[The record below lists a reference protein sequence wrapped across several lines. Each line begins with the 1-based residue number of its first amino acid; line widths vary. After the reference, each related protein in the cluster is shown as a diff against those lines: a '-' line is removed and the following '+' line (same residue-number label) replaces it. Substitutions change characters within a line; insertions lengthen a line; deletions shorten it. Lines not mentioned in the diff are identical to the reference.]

1 MKILLV
7 HNSYLLDGGEDVVF
21 ETEKSQLLSAGHKVW
36 TYTRR
41 NHEIRSYN
49 WRQKASLPLR
59 ATWAWDTVKELRKII
74 AGDRPDVAHFHNTFP
89 LVSPAAYYVCRE
101 AGIPVVQTLHNPRL
115 ICPAATLHRNGHACE
130 DCVGKLFAWPAVIHS
145 CYRDSRAQ
153 SATVAAMLASHR
165 LLKTWERLID
175 RYIVST
181 KYFAARFAAAG
192 LPADRISVKNH
203 FIARPHPLAQRV
215 RDYALFVGRLAPEK
229 GVHILLTAWKKLAGI
244 PLKIRGDGPLL
255 PLVQEHMA
263 AQGSTIDWIPRLSRE
278 ELYYLFDGARFLVWP
293 SQGLYETFGLV
304 AIEAFAAAVPV
315 IASGAGAMAEVVCD
329 GATGLHFKSGSAE
342 DLASAVAWAWSHPNE
357 MAAMGRTA
365 LAEYES
371 KYTPERNY
379 QSLMTI
385 YRSAIENRN
394 LTAQTNT
401 DALASSPATSPGIE
415 PLA

>member
-21 ETEKSQLLSAGHKVW
+21 ETEKFQLLCAGHKVS

-41 NHEIRSYN
+41 NHEIHSYN

-59 ATWAWDTVKELRKII
+59 ATWAWDTVKELRESI
-74 AGDRPDVAHFHNTFP
+74 AEDRPDVVHFHNTFP

-101 AGIPVVQTLHNPRL
+101 AGVPVVQTLHNPRL
-115 ICPAATLHRNGHACE
+115 MCPAATLYRNGQACE
-130 DCVGKLFAWPAVIHS
+130 DCIGKRFAWPAVVHA

-165 LLKTWERLID
+165 LLKTWDRLID

-192 LPADRISVKNH
+192 LPPDRISVKGH
-203 FIARPHPLAQRV
+203 FIARPYLPAERT

-229 GVHILLTAWKKLAGI
+229 GVQTLLDAWQKLAGI

-255 PLVQEHMA
+255 SLVQEHMS
-263 AQGSTIDWIPRLSRE
+263 AQGSTIEWIPRLSRE
-278 ELYYLFDGARFLVWP
+278 ALTALFDGARFLVWP
-293 SQGLYETFGLV
+293 SQGLYESFGLV

-329 GATGLHFKSGSAE
+329 SSTGLHFKSGSAE
-342 DLASAVAWAWSHPNE
+342 DLASVVAWAWNHPDE
-357 MAAMGRTA
+357 MKAMGRTA

-371 KYTPERNY
+371 KHTPERNY
-379 QSLMTI
+379 ESLMAI
-385 YRSAIENRN
+385 YQSVIENRSFV
-394 LTAQTNT
+394 AQTSPNPVT
-401 DALASSPATSPGIE
+401 RAAASAPGIE